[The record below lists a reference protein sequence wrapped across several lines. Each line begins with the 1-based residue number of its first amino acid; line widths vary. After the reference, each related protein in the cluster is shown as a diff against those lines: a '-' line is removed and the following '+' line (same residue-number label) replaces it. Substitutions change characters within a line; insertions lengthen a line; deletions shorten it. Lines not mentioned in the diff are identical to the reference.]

1 MTIERFVLLAQIYKL
16 KAQLVMLILLS
27 NTVNKTAKIIEILR
41 K

>member
-16 KAQLVMLILLS
+16 KAQLVMIILLS
-27 NTVNKTAKIIEILR
+27 NSLKKTAMILEILR